1 MRILTYIMAI
11 MLLLGSCSTTRY
23 VEVPVDKVR
32 IEYRD
37 KVSIDTF
44 IKNDS
49 VVIKE
54 KGDSILIEKIRYVYR
69 IKELKD
75 TIAVTDT
82 ITKVNTVTVEKKVN
96 ELKQWQLILMIAGG
110 AGILLTGF
118 RIYNKLKG

>member
-1 MRILTYIMAI
+1 M
-11 MLLLGSCSTTRY
+11 
-23 VEVPVDKVR
+23 PVDKVR

-110 AGILLTGF
+110 VGILLTGF

>member
-11 MLLLGSCSTTRY
+11 MLLFGSCSTVRY